1 MASRLDEIHEQ
12 IGLVQ
17 KRMKMMNLA
26 LLTAT
31 VIVTV
36 SASAEEGNERKALGP
51 PALKISCGDVLLRI
65 DGPLKW
71 TINRIEYKGTPLAVE
86 NSAYGTV
93 FLFPGIGFI
102 GSGHLLDRQDG
113 AEDVLSLE
121 MELDNKQL
129 SWAPEKTFSSKQLQP
144 YLEHGRPLPEPV
156 ELVKGTQFKQHKIS
170 RILDFSLDC
179 VIELRGNRLYEE
191 TTFNSPNQV
200 PLELVY
206 NFMHA
211 WIDTAT
217 AFLSGKDGG
226 DETAGELKDSK
237 EAANVQ
243 YINKEMDWVAVYDG
257 PSGKGAVSRLLA
269 KPQLGGAVMFIRN
282 CPKIY
287 RKFYLMSFTKETVPT
302 GFSGTYRMV
311 TAFFE
316 ASSDKWQGAARKLAG
331 ELKAP

>member
-1 MASRLDEIHEQ
+1 MRILS
-12 IGLVQ
+12 
-17 KRMKMMNLA
+17 LA
-26 LLTAT
+26 LLTAM
-31 VIVTV
+31 VIGTV
-36 SASAEEGNERKALGP
+36 SASAEDGKEPKAMGP

-71 TINRIEYKGTPLAVE
+71 TINRIEYKGTPLAIE

-102 GSGHLLDRQDG
+102 GSGHLLDRKDG
-113 AEDVLSLE
+113 AEHVLGLE
-121 MELDNKQL
+121 MYLDNKHL
-129 SWAPEKTFSSKQLQP
+129 SWPAGKTFSSEQLQP
-144 YLEHGRPLPEPV
+144 YLEEGRPLPEPV
-156 ELVKGTQFKQHKIS
+156 ELVKGTQFSQHKVS
-170 RILDFSLDC
+170 RILDLDLDC
-179 VIELRGNRLYEE
+179 VIRLRDNRLYEE
-191 TTFNSPNQV
+191 TTFSSKKTV
-200 PLELVY
+200 PLDLVY

-226 DETAGELKDSK
+226 DEIAGELKDSK
-237 EAANVQ
+237 DVTNVQ

-287 RKFYLMSFTKETVPT
+287 RKFYLMSFTKETVPA
-302 GFSGTYRMV
+302 GSSGTYRMV
-311 TAFFE
+311 TGFFA
-316 ASSDKWQGAARKLAG
+316 ASSDKWQDAARKLAG
-331 ELKAP
+331 ELKTP